1 MGGLTGGKPIGQHRR
16 GGAHGF
22 QLRDLSSLQGEGIQR
37 HYDEALLAHA
47 ADYTFGRKELPFA
60 AIRWAEHLVRKERG
74 PTAGR
79 AVAGFY
85 YASDKQGIEH
95 AQIMVILRTVGLQ
108 KPEVVRAIEESANL
122 LAQVLGS
129 GQRPEQAYLFD
140 AGHLSKLPEDERP

>member
-1 MGGLTGGKPIGQHRR
+1 MVSNFETCPHCKAKGYSGIMMRLYSHTPLITRSDGKNYH
-16 GGAHGF
+16 
-22 QLRDLSSLQGEGIQR
+22 
-37 HYDEALLAHA
+37 LLLFDGPSIWYAKS
-47 ADYTFGRKELPFA
+47 G
-60 AIRWAEHLVRKERG
+60 G